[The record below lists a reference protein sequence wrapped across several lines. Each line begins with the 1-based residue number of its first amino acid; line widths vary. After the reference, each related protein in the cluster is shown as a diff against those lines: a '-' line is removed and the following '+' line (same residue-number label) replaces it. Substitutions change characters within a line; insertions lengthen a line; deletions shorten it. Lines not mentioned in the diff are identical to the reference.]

1 MNWSQPHCPHTKV
14 YTRPGWRWTPPSHTV
29 PLWKFQYSQNT
40 VVEFISATLST
51 FSSQNSWIHLS
62 HTVPVKSSFPAR
74 IAEFISAT
82 LPLCKSSYPARMKM
96 NSWATISSSEI
107 FMSFP
112 VISLFS
118 ENFLNNFALK
128 IYFKR
133 CLLKNSL
140 TSSIEPLET

>member
-1 MNWSQPHCPHTKV
+1 MKMNWSQPHCPHTKV

-29 PLWKFQYSQNT
+29 PLWKFQYCSWIHLSHT
-40 VVEFISATLST
+40 VHL
-51 FSSQNSWIHLS
+51 SSQNSWIHLS